1 VRREGSGG
9 LVVATALGDRSFAL
23 EFAGAMKDE
32 FHGSFCFFGGGGGV
46 RVFPVRAGAIL
57 TGRKAPAAKETNA
70 ARISG
75 DFFRTNR
82 DATGAAAQGAAQEF
96 CKSENPQL
104 EKERIYMLKTL
115 TKHKMARGWH
125 GPAAAILGIMLSPC
139 LVWAQDNNVQ
149 PTQPSSAQGKAAKA
163 KTATDD
169 VSAVDTTDV
178 PPVVSSAAD
187 STNANADQ
195 SGSGSPQTASASS
208 PLQNS
213 SSQASAQ
220 QTATQNP
227 PQDHVLEGNFF
238 QRLAQFYR
246 QDWNGTNPSTPLPPK
261 RGLPAPLDSPPFPSS
276 DWGYGGSPDIGA
288 PDGNTYPLM
297 SALKL
302 DNSRIK
308 VYGWVATSINFSTSA
323 NNNFPVS
330 YDIFPDKI
338 ELNQAVLYVE
348 RLPDTV
354 QTDHFDWGFHLTA
367 FEGIDYRFTTAKG
380 YFSQQLLASNKQ
392 YGFDPVLEYFDL
404 YFPVKDGLDIR
415 VGRFLSVP
423 GIEAQLAPNN
433 FNMTHSLLYTI
444 DHFTDT
450 GIYAS
455 LKLNPQW
462 IIQAGVSCSHDV
474 ACWTSDAT
482 PSAIFCLNYST
493 ASNNNNFYGCAN
505 GINSGKYAYNN
516 LQDYDFTWYHK
527 FNSKWNMATETWYM
541 YERDV
546 PNVAGNVANPVPIE
560 LGANGAFCKPGVLRC
575 TAPEWAIVN
584 YVNREIN
591 SKFFVGFRSDFLDD
605 KKGQR
610 TGFAT
615 KYTENTLYAT
625 KYIGTTVM
633 IRPELRFDHSWDL
646 AAYNNGKA
654 RNQLFF
660 GMDLIYKF

>member
-1 VRREGSGG
+1 M
-9 LVVATALGDRSFAL
+9 F
-23 EFAGAMKDE
+23 
-32 FHGSFCFFGGGGGV
+32 
-46 RVFPVRAGAIL
+46 
-57 TGRKAPAAKETNA
+57 
-70 ARISG
+70 
-75 DFFRTNR
+75 
-82 DATGAAAQGAAQEF
+82 
-96 CKSENPQL
+96 
-104 EKERIYMLKTL
+104 MLKTL
-115 TKHKMARGWH
+115 KKHKIARGWH
-125 GPAAAILGIMLSPC
+125 GPAAAILCIMLSPC
-139 LVWAQDNNVQ
+139 LAWAQDNVQ
-149 PTQPSSAQGKAAKA
+149 QTQPSNAQGPDNNA
-163 KTATDD
+163 KTATDNT
-169 VSAVDTTDV
+169 SAADTTDA
-178 PPVVSSAAD
+178 PPALSSAAD
-187 STNANADQ
+187 NANANVDQ
-195 SGSGSPQTASASS
+195 NGSVAPQTASAAA
-208 PLQNS
+208 PQQNS
-213 SSQASAQ
+213 SSQANAQ
-220 QTATQNP
+220 QTATPKP

-246 QDWNGTNPSTPLPPK
+246 QDWAGTNPSTPLPPK

-276 DWGYGGSPDIGA
+276 DWIYGGAPDIGA

-323 NNNFPVS
+323 QNNFPVS

-338 ELNQAVLYVE
+338 ELNQAVIYVE

-354 QTDHFDWGFHLTA
+354 QADHFDWGFHLTA

-392 YGFDPVLEYFDL
+392 YGFDPVLEYLDL
-404 YFPVKDGLDIR
+404 YFPVKAGLDIR
-415 VGRFLSVP
+415 IGRFLSVP

-433 FNMTHSLLYTI
+433 YNMTHSLLYTI
-444 DHFTDT
+444 DPFTDT

-455 LKLNPQW
+455 LKLNSQW
-462 IIQAGVSCSHDV
+462 MIQAGISCSHDV
-474 ACWTSDAT
+474 ACWTTDAT

-493 ASNNNNFYGCAN
+493 ASNNDNFYGCAN

-527 FNSKWNMATETWYM
+527 FNSKWHTATETWYM

-546 PNVAGNVANPVPIE
+546 PNVAGNVANPVTPE
-560 LGANGAFCKPGVLRC
+560 LGANGAFCRAGVLRC

-584 YVNREIN
+584 YVNRVIN
-591 SKFFVGFRSDFLDD
+591 PKFFIGFRSDFLDD
-605 KKGQR
+605 QKGQR

-625 KYIGTTVM
+625 KYIGSTVM

-646 AAYNNGKA
+646 AAYNGGKA

>member
-1 VRREGSGG
+1 
-9 LVVATALGDRSFAL
+9 
-23 EFAGAMKDE
+23 
-32 FHGSFCFFGGGGGV
+32 
-46 RVFPVRAGAIL
+46 
-57 TGRKAPAAKETNA
+57 
-70 ARISG
+70 
-75 DFFRTNR
+75 
-82 DATGAAAQGAAQEF
+82 
-96 CKSENPQL
+96 
-104 EKERIYMLKTL
+104 MLKTL
-115 TKHKMARGWH
+115 TKHKMASGWH
-125 GPAAAILGIMLSPC
+125 GPAAAVFCIMLSPC
-139 LVWAQDNNVQ
+139 LVWAQNSVPQ
-149 PTQPSSAQGKAAKA
+149 TQPSNAQSPATNA
-163 KTATDD
+163 KTATDNT
-169 VSAVDTTDV
+169 STADTTDA
-178 PPVVSSAAD
+178 PPALPSAAD
-187 STNANADQ
+187 SADANVDQ
-195 SGSGSPQTASASS
+195 SGSGSSQTASAAS
-208 PLQNS
+208 PQQNS

-220 QTATQNP
+220 QSAAQKP

-238 QRLAQFYR
+238 QRLAQFYQ
-246 QDWNGTNPSTPLPPK
+246 QDWAGTNPAGPTIKK

-302 DNSRIK
+302 ENSRVK

-323 NNNFPVS
+323 QNNFPVS

-338 ELNQAVLYVE
+338 ELNQAVIYVE

-354 QTDHFDWGFHLTA
+354 QNDHFDWGFHLTA

-392 YGFDPVLEYFDL
+392 YGFDPVLEYIDL

-444 DHFTDT
+444 DPFTDT
-450 GIYAS
+450 GRHTS
-455 LKLNPQW
+455 LKLNSQW
-462 IIQAGVSCSHDV
+462 IIQAGISCSHDV

-560 LGANGAFCKPGVLRC
+560 LGANGAFCKAGVLRC

-591 SKFFVGFRSDFLDD
+591 SKFFIGFRSDFLDD

-625 KYIGTTVM
+625 KYIGSTVM